1 MISSKEVRFDSDGTG
16 RPQKYASLRPR
27 AALLVRDPQH
37 KSKIESGRQLFGNVT
52 WWMFW
57 RNGYQAL
64 AALDDTMDGLPAANS
79 LGFHSGSTGI
89 KTASAILAK

>member
-1 MISSKEVRFDSDGTG
+1 MTPTEPAARRNTPRFGLVQ
-16 RPQKYASLRPR
+16 P
-27 AALLVRDPQH
+27 LLVRDPQH

-89 KTASAILAK
+89 KTAPAILAK